1 MLEKAGRN
9 DPCLCGSGR
18 KYKKCCLPKQEAL
31 LERLGLRRELDSI
44 ARQKAVEWLNEF
56 HNQPIQASIEEGF
69 FGSIEKADR
78 ERLEQLSP
86 GLHRR
91 ISINLQD
98 WLLNEASID
107 LEGQR
112 RPVGDLIQAEG
123 GKNLT
128 QQELDRLKAM
138 GTHPLRLYEVESVK
152 SGEGLALVDLLEEG
166 RPPVWIIERTASR
179 RLAPRDVFG
188 TRLQAYSDDGFV
200 MSGAVY
206 PFTREG
212 GLTCLEEIRRE
223 LPQGA
228 DVAAARDVTGRH
240 IIRNWL
246 ADLVKHAAQ
255 VPEVPGDQD
264 AEPAA

>member
-1 MLEKAGRN
+1 MFEKAGRN
-9 DPCLCGSGR
+9 DTCPCGSGL

-31 LERLGLRRELDSI
+31 LERLGSRRELDSL
-44 ARQKAVEWLNEF
+44 AGRKAVEWLNEI
-56 HNQPIQASIEEGF
+56 HEQQTEATIEEGF

-78 ERLEQLSP
+78 ERLEQVPP

-91 ISINLQD
+91 IALNLQD
-98 WLLNEASID
+98 WLLNEASIE

-112 RPVGDLIQAEG
+112 RPVGELIQAEA

-128 QQELDRLKAM
+128 LQELECLKAM

-152 SGEGLALVDLLEEG
+152 PGEGMALVDPLEQG
-166 RPPVWIIERTASR
+166 RPPVWIVERTASR
-179 RLAPRDVFG
+179 RLAARDLFG
-188 TRLQAYSDDGFV
+188 TRLLAYGDDGLV

-212 GLTCLEEIRRE
+212 GLACLEEIRRE

-228 DVAAARDVTGRH
+228 GAAAAREVTSRH

-246 ADLVKHAAQ
+246 ADLVKHATQ
-255 VPEVPGDQD
+255 VTEVPGEQD

>member
-1 MLEKAGRN
+1 MSEKAGRN
-9 DPCLCGSGR
+9 DPCPCGSGL
-18 KYKKCCLPKQEAL
+18 KYKKCCLPKQEKL
-31 LERLGLRRELDSI
+31 LERLGSRRELDSL

-56 HNQPIQASIEEGF
+56 HEPQTEATIEEGF
-69 FGSIEKADR
+69 FGSIEKAH

-98 WLLNEASID
+98 WLLNEASIEVD
-107 LEGQR
+107 GQR
-112 RPVGDLIQAEG
+112 RPVGELIQAEG

-128 QQELDRLKAM
+128 QQELECLKAM

-152 SGEGLALVDLLEEG
+152 PGEGMALVDLLEEG

-179 RLAPRDVFG
+179 KLTPRDVFG
-188 TRLQAYSDDGFV
+188 TRLLGYGDDVFV

-212 GLTCLEEIRRE
+212 GLTCLEEIRRG

-228 DVAAARDVTGRH
+228 GAAAAREVTSRH
-240 IIRNWL
+240 IVRNWL
-246 ADLVKHAAQ
+246 TDLVKHAAQ
-255 VPEVPGDQD
+255 VPEVPGEQD
-264 AEPAA
+264 AEPVP